1 MFLTCRYD
9 VEDTGYSLATKLVV
23 SPAEQG
29 PVVHLSF
36 GPVTGNAHSPVDY
49 NALWRDRRHLRK
61 NKKQKTF
68 NFPNLRPSQD
78 KLYRPLL
85 PCIVFKML

>member
-1 MFLTCRYD
+1 M
-9 VEDTGYSLATKLVV
+9 EHTGYSLATKLVV
-23 SPAEQG
+23 PPAEQG

-49 NALWRDRRHLRK
+49 NALWRDGRHLRK
-61 NKKQKTF
+61 KTF
-68 NFPNLRPSQD
+68 YFPNLRPSHD

-85 PCIVFKML
+85 PCIAFKML